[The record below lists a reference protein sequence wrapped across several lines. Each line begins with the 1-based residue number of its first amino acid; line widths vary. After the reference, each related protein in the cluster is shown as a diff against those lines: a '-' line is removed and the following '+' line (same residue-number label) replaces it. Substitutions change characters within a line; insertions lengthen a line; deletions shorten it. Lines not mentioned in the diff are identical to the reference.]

1 MKNKKNLYALLV
13 LFSYPITV
21 IISTVLRIISRGD
34 IYLENTSTAL
44 ITLSLIVFSI
54 LKYKDAS
61 TVQQ

>member
-34 IYLENTSTAL
+34 IYLENTSTTL